1 MIAYNPKEWFSLIL
15 KFHKADTVRKLGP
28 IMLILGSLTAAVV
41 VSDVYLFQLDAS
53 SQVAKVSVMYSLL
66 GFVISLLLVFRT
78 NTAYE
83 RWWEGRKL
91 WGGLVNCSRNL
102 AIKLE
107 SFLAEHPTEMS
118 YFRPLLIHFPYA
130 LKNHLRNVSS
140 MNESELADL
149 FHIKE
154 LKDRKHL
161 PLHIST
167 LLYQKLAGL
176 ERQGI
181 LSSEQIIVIN
191 NDAQQWM
198 EICGACE
205 RIKNTP
211 IPFSYSAFLKKF
223 IFIYVTT
230 LPFTYAPVLGW
241 YSVPI
246 VMFIFYVLASLEII
260 AEEIENPFGT
270 DANDL
275 PLDEIAKTI
284 RQSIETVAKSSN
296 HIKLGGSTVNE
307 S

>member
-15 KFHKADTVRKLGP
+15 KFHKADTVRKLSP
-28 IMLILGSLTAAVV
+28 IMLTLGILTAAIVI
-41 VSDVYLFQLDAS
+41 SDIYVFQVDSS

-91 WGGLVNCSRNL
+91 WGGLVNCSRNFVV
-102 AIKLE
+102 KTE
-107 SFLAEHPTEMS
+107 SFLADHQTDKAYLRS
-118 YFRPLLIHFPYA
+118 LIIHFPYA

-140 MNESELADL
+140 MNESELTEL
-149 FHIKE
+149 FSITE
-154 LKDRKHL
+154 LKNRKHL

-167 LLYQKLAGL
+167 LIYHKLARL
-176 ERQGI
+176 ERLKI
-181 LSSEQIIVIN
+181 LTGEQIIVIN
-191 NDAQQWM
+191 NEAQQLM

-223 IFIYVTT
+223 IFIYVIT

-241 YSVPI
+241 YSIPI

-275 PLDEIAKTI
+275 PLDEIAKSI
-284 RQSIETVAKSSN
+284 RTSVELIAKSSE
-296 HIKLGGSTVNE
+296 TVN
-307 S
+307 